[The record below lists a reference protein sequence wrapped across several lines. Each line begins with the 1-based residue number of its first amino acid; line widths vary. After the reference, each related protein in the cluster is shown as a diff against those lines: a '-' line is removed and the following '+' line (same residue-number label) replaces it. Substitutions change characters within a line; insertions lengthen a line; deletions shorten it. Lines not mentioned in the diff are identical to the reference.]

1 MMNFRRLF
9 LKSFASATV
18 ATNAVLFSV
27 FAIAQNKLLKFLVPL
42 TPGTTPDTIARAIG
56 PLVSEK
62 LEMSYLVDNRAGASS
77 MIGMSFVAKSNDPNL
92 LLVIPATT
100 VTLPL
105 LYKNIDF
112 DVINGF
118 TPITQ
123 VASSSFVLVIHPSVD
138 VKSLSEFVTWSKA
151 NKNLFY
157 ASPGVGTHHH
167 LSMELLKQLT
177 GAQIE
182 HIPYKGSSQAFND
195 FLGGQ
200 VPCMF
205 MPIQV
210 AVPLEKSGK
219 LRIIG
224 GTLKARHPDFPDIP
238 SLSELGAKDFQ
249 VDPWFSIWGPPKLS
263 QALVENYRNAI
274 ISSLQDPAI
283 KESFKKQGL
292 IIKTSTP
299 LELLNLTKAESKLW
313 TKVISMTNIQPE

>member
-1 MMNFRRLF
+1 MNIRRLF
-9 LKSFASATV
+9 LKHTAGAVLGVKATLFSATSFAQA
-18 ATNAVLFSV
+18 
-27 FAIAQNKLLKFLVPL
+27 KLLKFIVPL

-62 LEMSYLVDNRAGASS
+62 LDMNYLVDNRAGASS
-77 MIGMSFVAKSNDPNL
+77 MIGMSFVAKSSDPNV

-105 LYKNIDF
+105 LYKNVDF

-138 VKSLSEFVTWSKA
+138 VRSLSDFVAWSKA

-224 GTLKARHPDFPDIP
+224 GTLKSRHPDFPEIP

-263 QALVENYRNAI
+263 QTLVESYRNAI
-274 ISSLQDPAI
+274 INSLQDPAI
-283 KESFKKQGL
+283 RESFKKQGL

-313 TKVISMTNIQPE
+313 TKVISLANIQPE

>member
-1 MMNFRRLF
+1 MNIRRLF
-9 LKSFASATV
+9 LKQLTGAV
-18 ATNAVLFSV
+18 LGTNAALFSLASV
-27 FAIAQNKLLKFLVPL
+27 AQTKLLKFLVPL

-62 LEMSYLVDNRAGASS
+62 LDMSFVVDNRAGASS

-105 LYKNIDF
+105 LYKSIDF

-123 VASSSFVLVIHPSVD
+123 VASSSFVLVIHPSID
-138 VKSLSEFVTWSKA
+138 VKSLNEFVTWTKA

-167 LSMELLKQLT
+167 LSMELLKQIT
-177 GAQIE
+177 GAQLE

-219 LRIIG
+219 LKIIG
-224 GTLKARHPDFPDIP
+224 GTLKSRHPDFPEIP

-249 VDPWFSIWGPPKLS
+249 VDPWFSIWGPPKMS
-263 QALVENYRNAI
+263 SAMVDTYRNAI
-274 ISSLQDPAI
+274 LSSLQDPII

-299 LELLNLTKAESKLW
+299 AELLSLTKAESKLW
-313 TKVISMTNIQPE
+313 TKVISLANIQPE

>member
-1 MMNFRRLF
+1 MTNKRLF
-9 LKSFASATV
+9 IKRIGKVFLALNAS
-18 ATNAVLFSV
+18 LLSSYSM
-27 FAIAQNKLLKFLVPL
+27 AQQKLLRLIVPL

-56 PLVSEK
+56 PLMAEK
-62 LEMSYLVDNRAGASS
+62 LDMNYLVDNKAGASS
-77 MIGMSFVAKSNDPNL
+77 MIGMSYVAKSTDPNML
-92 LLVIPATT
+92 VVIPATT

-112 DVINGF
+112 DVINGL

-123 VASSSFVLVIHPSVD
+123 VASSSFVLVVHPSIE
-138 VKSLSEFVTWSKA
+138 VKTLSEFINWSKS

-167 LSMELLKQLT
+167 LSMELLKQIT
-177 GAQIE
+177 GAQLE

-224 GTLKARHPDFPDIP
+224 GTLKTRHPDFPEIA

-249 VDPWFSIWGPPKLS
+249 VDPWFSIWGPPKMPNNS
-263 QALVENYRNAI
+263 VEIYRAAI
-274 ISSLQDPAI
+274 ISSLQDPGI

-292 IIKTSTP
+292 IIKTTTP
-299 LELLNLTKAESKLW
+299 AELLSLTKAESKLW
-313 TKVISMTNIQPE
+313 THVISLTSIQPE

>member
-1 MMNFRRLF
+1 MNIRRLF
-9 LKSFASATV
+9 LKQLTGAV
-18 ATNAVLFSV
+18 LGTNAALFSLASV
-27 FAIAQNKLLKFLVPL
+27 AQTKLLKFLVPL

-62 LEMSYLVDNRAGASS
+62 LDMSFVVDNRAGASS

-105 LYKNIDF
+105 LYKSIDF

-138 VKSLSEFVTWSKA
+138 VKSLNEFVTWTKA

-167 LSMELLKQLT
+167 LSMELLKQIT
-177 GAQIE
+177 GAQLE

-219 LRIIG
+219 LKIIG
-224 GTLKARHPDFPDIP
+224 GTLKSRHPDFPEIP

-249 VDPWFSIWGPPKLS
+249 VDPWFSIWGPPKMS
-263 QALVENYRNAI
+263 SVMVDTYRNAI
-274 ISSLQDPAI
+274 LSSLQDTII

-299 LELLNLTKAESKLW
+299 AQLLSLTKAESKLW
-313 TKVISMTNIQPE
+313 TKVISLANIQPE

>member
-1 MMNFRRLF
+1 MNMRRLF
-9 LKSFASATV
+9 LKQLTGAV
-18 ATNAVLFSV
+18 LGTNAVLFSLASV
-27 FAIAQNKLLKFLVPL
+27 AQTKLLKFLVPL

-62 LEMSYLVDNRAGASS
+62 LDMSFLVDNRAGASS
-77 MIGMSFVAKSNDPNL
+77 MIGMSFVAKSNDSNL

-105 LYKNIDF
+105 LYKSIDF

-138 VKSLSEFVTWSKA
+138 VKSLNEFVTWTKA

-167 LSMELLKQLT
+167 LSMELLKQIT
-177 GAQIE
+177 GAQLE

-219 LRIIG
+219 LKIIG
-224 GTLKARHPDFPDIP
+224 GTLKSRHPDFPEIP

-249 VDPWFSIWGPPKLS
+249 VDPWFSIWGPPKMS
-263 QALVENYRNAI
+263 SGMVDTYRNAI
-274 ISSLQDPAI
+274 LSSLQDPII

-299 LELLNLTKAESKLW
+299 AELLSLTKAESKLW
-313 TKVISMTNIQPE
+313 TKVIYLANIQPE